1 MKLTIALVC
10 LVLAAGLGGW
20 VWYLSGLTLQEKDS
34 ASSVLAGFAAVIF
47 GVTGVALAAAA
58 LRQRT
63 KSDDAAGSIVGERG
77 VQASTINAPVITGD
91 HNTITGWSP
100 RTIWVIGVVMV
111 LAASASI
118 ASVVVALRDDPP
130 PPARLGAYTVTVS
143 GSAIGGD
150 PFELQG
156 ELRVRKATDGQPYEW
171 CMKVGFPMGTPKP
184 GAIWFGTNGTCFGKG
199 GDKPVATIRES
210 SGEHTLTPLSPP
222 PPLDQSMNT
231 FTATSG
237 LLAVAYQPNGGDVR
251 FRATEQRQEGTL
263 SLQGLALS
271 GLSTPGT
278 FTATFTAALVSDD
291 PEAQVSSPIDPA
303 FGESEQP
310 AAPPNIKGTR
320 YTVRTI
326 TSFKPNAGSEEFD
339 GSARSRFA
347 AAVFVIDA
355 REDGEFV
362 YDPPDSRKDVFPVT
376 GKVLNKGPVYV
387 LAGSRDAGS
396 ELTAA
401 HAEVGG
407 TLDLTGQAPVV
418 RLTLK
423 TTTGMGMQSSYEVEA
438 VLQS

>member
-1 MKLTIALVC
+1 MKVAIAVVC
-10 LVLAAGLGGW
+10 VLLALGLGGW
-20 VWYLSGLTLQEKDS
+20 VWYLSGLSLQDKDS
-34 ASSVLAGFAAVIF
+34 ASSVLAGVAAVIF
-47 GVTGVALAAAA
+47 GVTGVVLGVAA
-58 LRQRT
+58 LRQR
-63 KSDDAAGSIVGERG
+63 SEQAAGMVGERG
-77 VQASTINAPVITGD
+77 VQGTINAPVITGD

-100 RTIWVIGVVMV
+100 RAMWVIGVIVA

-118 ASVVVALRDDPP
+118 ASVVIALRGDPP
-130 PPARLGAYTVTVS
+130 VRLGAYTVTVR

-156 ELRVRKATDGQPYEW
+156 ELRIRKATDGQPYEW

-199 GDKPVATIRES
+199 ADKPVATVRES
-210 SGEHTLTPLSPP
+210 GGEHTLTPLSPP
-222 PPLDQSMNT
+222 PPLDQSANT

-237 LLAVAYQPNGGDVR
+237 LLAVAYQPNAGDVR

-278 FTATFTAALVSDD
+278 FTATFTAVLVSDD

-310 AAPPNIKGTR
+310 APPPDVKGTR
-320 YTVRTI
+320 YTIRTI
-326 TSFKPNAGSEEFD
+326 TSFKAKAGSEQFEA
-339 GSARSRFA
+339 SARSRFA

-355 REDGEFV
+355 REDGAFV
-362 YDPPDSRKDVFPVT
+362 YDPPDARDDVFPIT
-376 GKVLNKGPVYV
+376 GKVLNTGPVHV

-396 ELTAA
+396 GLTAA

-423 TTTGMGMQSSYEVEA
+423 TTTGMGTESTYEVEA